1 MALTGSFI
9 TRKSAIIFHSGPS
22 SMLYM
27 KCMLCFIYKYIPC
40 YDKCWVS
47 SERLF
52 SALKY
57 DPPLVCWDFHASLS
71 MDFSVAAV
79 HFLGV
84 SSIMNSINMI
94 VTIMNS
100 RAVGDSFSRAPLL
113 IFAALVTSYLLIL
126 VAPVLAVGVI
136 INYNII
142 FKKWHEWKMHWL
154 KLTRA

>member
-1 MALTGSFI
+1 M
-9 TRKSAIIFHSGPS
+9 
-22 SMLYM
+22 
-27 KCMLCFIYKYIPC
+27 
-40 YDKCWVS
+40 
-47 SERLF
+47 
-52 SALKY
+52 
-57 DPPLVCWDFHASLS
+57 
-71 MDFSVAAV
+71 AAV

-142 FKKWHEWKMHWL
+142 FKK
-154 KLTRA
+154 